1 MGGKVEHGN
10 EKKMAAADRYAFA
23 AGKDGLRC
31 GPTVKCQI
39 NNL

>member
-1 MGGKVEHGN
+1 METR
-10 EKKMAAADRYAFA
+10 KKWLRRTVMHLLLER
-23 AGKDGLRC
+23 DGLRC